1 MPLGRYPKIA
11 HAVWAERCK
20 TGMGFDVALVRL
32 FGLITLLN
40 NDVGFRKSSI

>member
-1 MPLGRYPKIA
+1 MALGRHPKITYT
-11 HAVWAERCK
+11 VWTERCK

-40 NDVGFRKSSI
+40 NDVGFRKSSV